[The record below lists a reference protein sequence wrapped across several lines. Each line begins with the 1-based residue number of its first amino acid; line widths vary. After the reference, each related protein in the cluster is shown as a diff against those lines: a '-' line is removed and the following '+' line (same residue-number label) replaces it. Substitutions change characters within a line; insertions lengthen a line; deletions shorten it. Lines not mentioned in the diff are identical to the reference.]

1 MYGESE
7 RFILVHGR
15 CMVEKRKDCRGLP
28 MQVSV
33 LPVWENIQVPDQG
46 ARFLMPPRSTP
57 PPKSLSYPLNDSAT
71 FRDLLL
77 FEERLKTTAASLQKR
92 KSRYQ
97 RAFTRHNLVLLAQA
111 NNLLPVFLVHLLLIT
126 LLLLTEILLP
136 RESSLLLIPY
146 RLLLLRFI
154 PSTDPPQSL
163 PPILPTTLLFVCVVT
178 LILFFA
184 SGMYSEKIGYANK
197 YVPHANRALRSFNM
211 LLNVRKPSRFRNPLS
226 FFFPRPKPPQPQS
239 QPLGGKRNAS
249 VPIPPIPPASNPR
262 GELIFS
268 SRVDKNFRES
278 YERHRNTFERKREE
292 RARLQRSMTLW
303 GKLRFWDKP
312 LLPPESPAP
321 AHTRASTLR
330 GRGSRSTTPPTRTG
344 SPLSKGTS
352 RPSTLGTSTSN
363 RGGGSVSSDSE

>member
-1 MYGESE
+1 
-7 RFILVHGR
+7 
-15 CMVEKRKDCRGLP
+15 
-28 MQVSV
+28 
-33 LPVWENIQVPDQG
+33 
-46 ARFLMPPRSTP
+46 

-97 RAFTRHNLVLLAQA
+97 L
-111 NNLLPVFLVHLLLIT
+111 FLVHLLLMT

-211 LLNVRKPSRFRNPLS
+211 LLNVRKP
-226 FFFPRPKPPQPQS
+226 K
-239 QPLGGKRNAS
+239 
-249 VPIPPIPPASNPR
+249 
-262 GELIFS
+262 LIFS

-292 RARLQRSMTLW
+292 RARLQRSMT
-303 GKLRFWDKP
+303 
-312 LLPPESPAP
+312 
-321 AHTRASTLR
+321 
-330 GRGSRSTTPPTRTG
+330 
-344 SPLSKGTS
+344 
-352 RPSTLGTSTSN
+352 
-363 RGGGSVSSDSE
+363 